1 MIQKIYIK
9 RLSGL
14 DTIIPFF
21 WEQSAYI
28 ADETRGIYIKFKK
41 KLRCGVSYYV
51 EITKEEY
58 NENF

>member
-1 MIQKIYIK
+1 MIPKIYIK

-14 DTIIPFF
+14 DVIVPYFDDQDF
-21 WEQSAYI
+21 YLC
-28 ADETRGIYIKFKK
+28 DESRGIYIKFKK
-41 KLRCGVSYYV
+41 NLRCGVSYYV

>member
-1 MIQKIYIK
+1 MIPKIYVK

-14 DTIIPFF
+14 DVIIPFF
-21 WEQSAYI
+21 TEQANFI
-28 ADETRGIYIKFKK
+28 GDESSGIYIKFKK
-41 KLRCGVSYYV
+41 KLPCGVRYYV

>member
-14 DTIIPFF
+14 DIIIPFF
-21 WEQSAYI
+21 GEQTTYI
-28 ADETRGIYIKFKK
+28 GDEIRGIYIKFKK
-41 KLRCGVSYYV
+41 NLRCGVSYYV